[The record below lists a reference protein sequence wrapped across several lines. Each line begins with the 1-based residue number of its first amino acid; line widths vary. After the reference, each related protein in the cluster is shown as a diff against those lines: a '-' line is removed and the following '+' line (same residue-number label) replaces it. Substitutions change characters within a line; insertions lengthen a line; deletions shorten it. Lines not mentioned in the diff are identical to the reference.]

1 MQIKELAFSA
11 LHNTPEDAFHTRS
24 HTASHTDI
32 GFFNS
37 SLDRSPLSATR
48 AEDNRA
54 PTLLAE
60 AGQHVKALESRLTRA
75 LKSTNKGSDPDDFK
89 QYPRELSNVVLTSQL
104 LVKSLGKATQC
115 IDKISN
121 LQ

>member
-1 MQIKELAFSA
+1 MQIKELGVPAP
-11 LHNTPEDAFHTRS
+11 HNNPEDAARTQGHSTS
-24 HTASHTDI
+24 NTDI
-32 GFFNS
+32 GFFT
-37 SLDRSPLSATR
+37 SLLERSALPV
-48 AEDNRA
+48 NRA
-54 PTLLAE
+54 DTTQRPTLLAE
-60 AGQHVKALESRLTRA
+60 AGQHVKDLESRLAHA
-75 LKSTNKGSDPDDFK
+75 LKSTGADPDDFK

>member
-1 MQIKELAFSA
+1 MQIKDLGFSAQHNGLDEAFSTQSHSA
-11 LHNTPEDAFHTRS
+11 SNTDVS
-24 HTASHTDI
+24 
-32 GFFNS
+32 FFNS
-37 SLDRSPLSATR
+37 SLDRSALPTSRADNPLGPS
-48 AEDNRA
+48 
-54 PTLLAE
+54 LLAE
-60 AGQHVKALESRLTRA
+60 AGQHVKGLESRLAHA

-115 IDKISN
+115 LDKICN

>member
-1 MQIKELAFSA
+1 MQIKELGFPAQ
-11 LHNTPEDAFHTRS
+11 HNTPEDTTRTQGHS
-24 HTASHTDI
+24 TSTTDI
-32 GFFNS
+32 GFFT
-37 SLDRSPLSATR
+37 SLLEGSALPVSR
-48 AEDNRA
+48 ANNTQK
-54 PTLLAE
+54 PSLLAE
-60 AGQHVKALESRLTRA
+60 AGQHVKDLESRLAHA
-75 LKSTNKGSDPDDFK
+75 LKSTKKGADPDDFK

>member
-1 MQIKELAFSA
+1 MQIKELGFPAQ
-11 LHNTPEDAFHTRS
+11 HTNPEDAARTQGHST
-24 HTASHTDI
+24 TNTDI
-32 GFFNS
+32 GFFT
-37 SLDRSPLSATR
+37 SLLERSALPVSRTDGTQR
-48 AEDNRA
+48 

-60 AGQHVKALESRLTRA
+60 AGQHVKDLESRLAHA
-75 LKSTNKGSDPDDFK
+75 LKATNKGADPDDFK

>member
-1 MQIKELAFSA
+1 MQIEELGFSA
-11 LHNTPEDAFHTRS
+11 QNHSLDNATTLQGRS
-24 HTASHTDI
+24 ASSTDI
-32 GFFNS
+32 GFFT
-37 SLDRSPLSATR
+37 SLLERPAQPVARTGS
-48 AEDNRA
+48 EQG
-54 PTLLAE
+54 PTLLTE
-60 AGQHVKALESRLTRA
+60 AGQHVKALESRLVKS

>member
-1 MQIKELAFSA
+1 MQIKELDFSA
-11 LHNTPEDAFHTRS
+11 QHNRLDEAFNTRS
-24 HTASHTDI
+24 HPASTTDV

-37 SLDRSPLSATR
+37 SLERSALPATR
-48 AEDNRA
+48 VGNEPG

-60 AGQHVKALESRLTRA
+60 AGQHVKALESRLAHA
-75 LKSTNKGSDPDDFK
+75 LKSTNKGADPDDFK

>member
-1 MQIKELAFSA
+1 MQIKELGFSA
-11 LHNTPEDAFHTRS
+11 PHNSLEDTVGTRAHS
-24 HTASHTDI
+24 TSTTDI
-32 GFFNS
+32 GFFTS
-37 SLDRSPLSATR
+37 SLERSALPVAR
-48 AEDNRA
+48 ADNNQR

-60 AGQHVKALESRLTRA
+60 AGQHVKALESRVAHA
-75 LKSTNKGSDPDDFK
+75 LRSTNKGADPDDFK

>member
-1 MQIKELAFSA
+1 MQIQELGFSA
-11 LHNTPEDAFHTRS
+11 QGDSLGNTVKTGGHSALDA
-24 HTASHTDI
+24 DI
-32 GFFNS
+32 GFFS
-37 SLDRSPLSATR
+37 SLLERSALPPSR
-48 AEDNRA
+48 GNNNQERS
-54 PTLLAE
+54 LLVE
-60 AGQHVKALESRLTRA
+60 AGQHVKGLESILARS

>member
-1 MQIKELAFSA
+1 MKIEELDFSVQRNALEEAF
-11 LHNTPEDAFHTRS
+11 NTRS
-24 HTASHTDI
+24 HPASHTDVD
-32 GFFNS
+32 FFTS
-37 SLDRSPLSATR
+37 SLNRPGATTTR
-48 AEDNRA
+48 VDNPA
-54 PTLLAE
+54 GPSLLAE
-60 AGQHVKALESRLTRA
+60 AGQHVKALESRLAHA

-115 IDKISN
+115 LDKICN

>member
-1 MQIKELAFSA
+1 MQIKELGFSA
-11 LHNTPEDAFHTRS
+11 QHNSPEDAVGARGHSTS
-24 HTASHTDI
+24 NTDI
-32 GFFNS
+32 GFFTSLLERSALPVARADNS
-37 SLDRSPLSATR
+37 QR
-48 AEDNRA
+48 

-60 AGQHVKALESRLTRA
+60 AGQHVKALESRLAHA
-75 LKSTNKGSDPDDFK
+75 LKSTNKGADPDDFK